1 MLALT
6 GALCQDHYEEWWDSR
21 NIEADQLG
29 VRRKDSAHVAQP
41 GPLGRNTVSAKP
53 SAQNGGQKTMTKEF
67 QVTVSRCRV
76 QDLLVLLEEA
86 DRGLDQA
93 TKGPLDPLM
102 LVLEALNLVMGL
114 RQQVYLFGLLN
125 PILCCTHG
133 FLRFLAKEIN

>member
-1 MLALT
+1 MRSGGTHAISKPTNSVFGGKTVLT
-6 GALCQDHYEEWWDSR
+6 SHSQVPWEEIPYQQNQVHR
-21 NIEADQLG
+21 M
-29 VRRKDSAHVAQP
+29 VA
-41 GPLGRNTVSAKP
+41 K
-53 SAQNGGQKTMTKEF
+53 KTMTKEF

>member
-1 MLALT
+1 M
-6 GALCQDHYEEWWDSR
+6 
-21 NIEADQLG
+21 
-29 VRRKDSAHVAQP
+29 VA
-41 GPLGRNTVSAKP
+41 K
-53 SAQNGGQKTMTKEF
+53 KTMTKEF